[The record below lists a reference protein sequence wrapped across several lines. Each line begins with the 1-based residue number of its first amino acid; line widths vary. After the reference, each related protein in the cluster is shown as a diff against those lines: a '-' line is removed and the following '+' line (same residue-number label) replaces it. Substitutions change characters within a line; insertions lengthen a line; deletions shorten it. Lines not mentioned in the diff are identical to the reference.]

1 MNLRITR
8 FWKAGCLTLSVIWFW
23 TLPPAGA
30 QSLQPV
36 SALDPSLGPPSGAGC
51 DSGAPILTPD
61 GRYVL
66 FASSAENLLIIGTNG
81 PVPPRLNRPLNVY
94 LRDRSAATTTLVSV
108 DVTGRSG
115 GNANSLPK
123 GISTN
128 GEWVLF
134 ESFASNLVPGDNNN
148 ASDIFVRDVVKGTTL
163 LVSASTSGSV
173 GNRTSKNAVFSHDGR
188 YVAFASLASNLVPGD
203 TNRLQDVF
211 VRDLQT
217 GTTTLASFGSVTS
230 SVGYPSGNSDL
241 PVITPDGRYVTFSS
255 SSSRSPNRGLLDEIY
270 RRDLVE
276 RSTIWVSADASNVVN
291 SVFGFTNV
299 NVTAFNH
306 AMSDDGQVIYYEA
319 APDAGSTAVLLRYDA
334 ATGLTLTI
342 HTNAANATLAAGAL
356 DMTPDGRKV
365 AFMAYTGDNSGSNT
379 FILVWDAETG
389 TITLASESLINPV
402 WESMDA
408 SAPALDQTGRY
419 VAFLSSAEGLVTNA
433 LRSGNHLYVRD
444 LQAGTTA
451 LADEDAAGVGSGVAL
466 GGFPSINPGGRV
478 VAFNAP
484 DGTLVP
490 GDQNGF
496 YDVFVRDLVSRTNE
510 LISAATAGLESL
522 TVNGLSTLSPGC
534 VSSDGR
540 FVAFRS
546 AATDLVAGQFDGHL
560 NIFLRDLALQTNILV
575 SVNTNGLPGNA
586 NSTEPA
592 ISADGSRVAFTSY
605 ASDLVPGIY
614 TNLQNV
620 FVRDWRNGTTTLV
633 SANATGQGGGNS
645 NSYSP
650 AISGDGRFVL
660 FTSQAGN
667 LASGLS
673 GSGPWLFVRD
683 LQANQTHA
691 LYPSSVS
698 NASMTP
704 DGHFVAFAASSR
716 GLATEDSIY
725 VWDTLAAARVYTN
738 TFTQGQTTALAISPD
753 GQKIIYA
760 LGGTVSQLIAFDRVA
775 NTNWVIAPYLLASKP
790 GLRFSADG
798 RWVTY
803 ATQGNVGQVFLYDFS
818 TGNLQLI
825 SQAFASGV
833 PPNGASDAPDISADG
848 RFIAYHSAASNLVPG
863 DTNDVPDVFIYD
875 RLTGTTTLL
884 TSSRFGPWSASNRSM
899 DPVFSADGR
908 ALFFESAAS
917 DLIEHD
923 FNNQLDILAYNIISS
938 VDIPVFQVSFAP
950 AGHGM
955 DMTWPVPPGTTTQVQ
970 FKNSLT
976 DPEWQDL
983 KTGVT
988 IIGNQGYLR
997 DLGLSGPQRF
1007 YRIVARPT
1015 LAGR

>member
-1 MNLRITR
+1 LASC
-8 FWKAGCLTLSVIWFW
+8 FWVV
-23 TLPPAGA
+23 PPAGA
-30 QSLQPV
+30 QSLQPA
-36 SALDPSLGPPSGAGC
+36 SALDPSLGPPSGAGG

-66 FASSAENLLIIGTNG
+66 FASSAENLLIVGTNG

-94 LRDRSAATTTLVSV
+94 LRDRFTATTTLVSV

-134 ESFASNLVPGDNNN
+134 ESFANNLVPGDTNN
-148 ASDIFVRDVVKGTTL
+148 AADVFVRDVVKGTTL
-163 LVSASTSGSV
+163 LVSASTNGAV
-173 GNRTSKNAVFSHDGR
+173 GNGTSKNAVLSPDGR
-188 YVAFASLASNLVPGD
+188 YVAFASLASNLVPDD

-217 GTTTLASFGSVTS
+217 GTTTLASFGSVMS

-241 PVITPDGRYVTFSS
+241 PVMTPDGRYVTFSS
-255 SSSRSPNRGLLDEIY
+255 SNSRAPNRGLLDEIY
-270 RRDLVE
+270 RHDLVE
-276 RSTIWVSADASNVVN
+276 GSTLWVSAEASNVVR
-291 SVFGFTNV
+291 SVFGYTT
-299 NVTAFNH
+299 VTAFNH
-306 AMSDDGQVIYYEA
+306 AMSDDGQAIVYEA
-319 APDAGSTAVLLRYDA
+319 SLDAGSTAVLLRYDA
-334 ATGLTLTI
+334 ATGLTLLI

-356 DMTPDGRKV
+356 DMTPDGGKV

-379 FILVWDAETG
+379 FVLVWDAETG
-389 TITLASESLINPV
+389 TITLASEDLINPV

-419 VAFLSSAEGLVTNA
+419 VAFLSSAQGLVTNE
-433 LRSGNHLYVRD
+433 LRGGTHLYVRD
-444 LQAGTTA
+444 LQAGTTM

-466 GGFPSINPGGRV
+466 GGSPSINPGGRL

-490 GDQNGF
+490 GDQNGS
-496 YDVFVRDLVSRTNE
+496 YDVFARDLVSRTNE
-510 LISAATAGLESL
+510 LISAANAGLESL
-522 TVNGLSTLSPGC
+522 TANGFSTLSPGC

-546 AATDLVAGQFDGHL
+546 SATNLAAGQFDGHL
-560 NIFLRDLALQTNILV
+560 NIFLRDLAQQTNILV

-592 ISADGSRVAFTSY
+592 ISADGSRVAFTSS
-605 ASDLVPGIY
+605 ASDLVPGIN

-620 FVRDWRNGTTTLV
+620 FVRDWQNGTTTLV
-633 SANATGQGGGNS
+633 SANAAGQGGGNG

-660 FTSQAGN
+660 FSSQAGN

-673 GSGPWLFVRD
+673 GSGPWLFLRD
-683 LQANQTHA
+683 LQANQAYA
-691 LYPSSVS
+691 LYPYSVS

-704 DGHFVAFAASSR
+704 DGHFVAFSPGS
-716 GLATEDSIY
+716 GIY
-725 VWDTLAAARVYTN
+725 VWDTLAAARIYTN
-738 TFTQGQTTALAISPD
+738 TFTQGPSVAVGISPD
-753 GQKIIYA
+753 GQKIVYA
-760 LGGTVSQLIAFDRVA
+760 SGTPPQVQAVDRAA

-790 GLRFSADG
+790 GLRFSADS

-803 ATQGNVGQVFLYDFS
+803 ATRGTVTQVFVYDFS
-818 TGNLQLI
+818 TGSTQLV

-899 DPVFSADGR
+899 DPVFSADGKT
-908 ALFFESAAS
+908 LFFESAAS
-917 DLIEHD
+917 DLVEHD
-923 FNNQLDILAYNIISS
+923 FNNQLDIFAYNIISS
-938 VDIPVFQVSFAP
+938 TDIPVFQVSVAP
-950 AGHGM
+950 SGHGM
-955 DMTWPVPPGTTTQVQ
+955 DMTWPVPPGTTCQVQ
-970 FKNSLT
+970 FKNSLA
-976 DPEWQDL
+976 DLDWQDL
-983 KTGVT
+983 RTGVT

-997 DLGLSGPQRF
+997 DAGLSGPQRF

-1015 LAGR
+1015 LAGG

>member
-1 MNLRITR
+1 
-8 FWKAGCLTLSVIWFW
+8 
-23 TLPPAGA
+23 
-30 QSLQPV
+30 
-36 SALDPSLGPPSGAGC
+36 
-51 DSGAPILTPD
+51 
-61 GRYVL
+61 
-66 FASSAENLLIIGTNG
+66 
-81 PVPPRLNRPLNVY
+81 
-94 LRDRSAATTTLVSV
+94 
-108 DVTGRSG
+108 
-115 GNANSLPK
+115 
-123 GISTN
+123 
-128 GEWVLF
+128 VLF
-134 ESFASNLVPGDNNN
+134 ESFANNLVPGDTNN
-148 ASDIFVRDVVKGTTL
+148 ASDVFVRDVIKGTTL
-163 LVSASTSGSV
+163 LVSASTNGSV
-173 GNRTSKNAVFSHDGR
+173 GNGTSKNAALSPDGR

-211 VRDLQT
+211 VRDLQA
-217 GTTTLASFGSVTS
+217 GTTTLASDGSAS
-230 SVGYPSGNSDL
+230 NSVGYPSGNSDN
-241 PVITPDGRYVTFSS
+241 PVMTPDGRFVTFSS
-255 SSSRSPNRGLLDEIY
+255 SKSVGFRGPVDEIY

-276 RSTIWVSADASNVVN
+276 GTTVWVSAEASNMVY
-291 SVFGFTNV
+291 SAFGYT

-319 APDAGSTAVLLRYDA
+319 SPDAGSAAVLLRYDA
-334 ATGLTLTI
+334 ATGLTLLI

-389 TITLASESLINPV
+389 TITLASEDLINPE

-419 VAFLSSAEGLVTNA
+419 VAFLSSAQGLVTNA
-433 LRSGNHLYVRD
+433 LRSGTHLYVRD
-444 LQAGTTA
+444 LQAATTA

-466 GGFPSINPGGRV
+466 GGSPAINPGGHL

-490 GDQNGF
+490 GDQNGS

-510 LISAATAGLESL
+510 LISAAAAGLESI
-522 TVNGLSTLSPGC
+522 TANGLSTLSPGC
-534 VSSDGR
+534 VSSDGK

-546 AATDLVAGQFDGHL
+546 SATNLAAGQFDGHL
-560 NIFLRDLALQTNILV
+560 NIFLRDLVLQTNILV

-586 NSTEPA
+586 SSTEPA
-592 ISADGSRVAFTSY
+592 ISADGSRVVFTSY
-605 ASDLVPGIY
+605 ASDLVPGIN

-620 FVRDWRNGTTTLV
+620 FVRDWRNGTITLV
-633 SANATGQGGGNS
+633 SVNATGQGGGNS

-650 AISGDGRFVL
+650 VISADGRFVL
-660 FTSQAGN
+660 FSSQAGN

-673 GSGPWLFVRD
+673 SSGPWLFLRD
-683 LQANQTHA
+683 LQANQTYA
-691 LYPSSVS
+691 LHPYSVKNSSMS
-698 NASMTP
+698 P
-704 DGHFVAFAASSR
+704 DGHFVAFAASSI
-716 GLATEDSIY
+716 GLTTEDSIY

-738 TFTQGQTTALAISPD
+738 TFTQGQTTAVAISPD
-753 GQKIIYA
+753 GQKVIYA
-760 LGGTVSQLIAFDRVA
+760 LGGTVSQLKAFDRAA
-775 NTNWVIAPYLLASKP
+775 NTNWVIASYLLASKP
-790 GLRFSADG
+790 GLRFSADS

-899 DPVFSADGR
+899 DPVFSADGK

-923 FNNQLDILAYNIISS
+923 FNNQLDIFAYNIISS
-938 VDIPVFQVSFAP
+938 ADIPVFQVSYAP

-970 FKNSLT
+970 FKNSLS
-976 DPEWQDL
+976 DLEWQDL

-997 DLGLSGPQRF
+997 DLGLSGPQKF
-1007 YRIVARPT
+1007 YRILARPT
-1015 LAGR
+1015 LAGG

>member
-1 MNLRITR
+1 MNLMTYRYWKVGCVTLLASC
-8 FWKAGCLTLSVIWFW
+8 FWAV
-23 TLPPAGA
+23 PPAGA
-30 QSLQPV
+30 QSLQLV
-36 SALDPSLGPPSGAGC
+36 SALDPSFGPPSGAGG
-51 DSGAPILTPD
+51 DSGVPIVTPD
-61 GRYVL
+61 GRSVL
-66 FASSAENLLIIGTNG
+66 FASSAENLLIVGTNG

-94 LRDRSAATTTLVSV
+94 LRDRFAATTTLVSV
-108 DVTGRSG
+108 DVTGGSG

-134 ESFASNLVPGDNNN
+134 ESFASNLVPGDTNNV
-148 ASDIFVRDVVKGTTL
+148 SDVFVRDVVKGTTL
-163 LVSASTSGSV
+163 LVSASTNGSV
-173 GNRTSKNAVFSHDGR
+173 GNGSSKNAVLSPDGR
-188 YVAFASLASNLVPGD
+188 YVAFASRASNLVPGD

-230 SVGYPSGNSDL
+230 KVGNPSGNSDL
-241 PVITPDGRYVTFSS
+241 PVITPDGRFVTFSS
-255 SSSRSPNRGLLDEIY
+255 SNSRAPNQGLWDEIY
-270 RRDLVE
+270 RRDLVAGT
-276 RSTIWVSADASNVVN
+276 TIWVSADASNVVR
-291 SVFGFTNV
+291 SALGYTK
-299 NVTAFNH
+299 VTAFNH
-306 AMSDDGQVIYYEA
+306 AMSDDGQAIVYEA
-319 APDAGSTAVLLRYDA
+319 SQDAGSTAVLLRYDA

-342 HTNAANATLAAGAL
+342 HTNAANATVAAGGL
-356 DMTPDGRKV
+356 DMTPDGVKV
-365 AFMAYTGDNSGSNT
+365 AFIANAGDNSGRST
-379 FILVWDAETG
+379 SILVWDAEQG
-389 TITLASESLINPV
+389 TIMLASGDLTNGVPEFS
-402 WESMDA
+402 DA

-419 VAFLSSAEGLVTNA
+419 VAFLSSTQGLVTNA
-433 LRSGNHLYVRD
+433 LRSGTHIYVRD

-466 GGFPSINPGGRV
+466 AGSPSINPGGRL

-490 GDQNGF
+490 EDHNGS

-522 TVNGLSTLSPGC
+522 TANGFSTLSPGS
-534 VSSDGR
+534 VSGDGR

-546 AATDLVAGQFDGHL
+546 PATDLVTGQFDGYL
-560 NIFLRDLALQTNILV
+560 NIFLRDLVLQTNILL
-575 SVNTNGLPGNA
+575 SVNTNSLPGNA
-586 NSTEPA
+586 NSTEPV
-592 ISADGSRVAFTSY
+592 ISADGSRVAFTSSD
-605 ASDLVPGIY
+605 SDLVPGIN

-620 FVRDWRNGTTTLV
+620 FVRDWRNGITTLV
-633 SANATGQGGGNS
+633 SANATGQGGGNYH
-645 NSYSP
+645 SYSP
-650 AISGDGRFVL
+650 VISGDGRFVL
-660 FTSQAGN
+660 FSSQAGN
-667 LASGLS
+667 LVSGMS
-673 GSGPWLFVRD
+673 GSGPWLFLRD
-683 LQANQTHA
+683 LQANQTYA
-691 LYPSSVS
+691 LHRYSVK

-704 DGHFVAFAASSR
+704 DGHFVAFAASSS
-716 GLATEDSIY
+716 GLTTEDSIY

-738 TFTQGQTTALAISPD
+738 TFTQGQTTAVAISPD
-753 GQKIIYA
+753 GQKVICA
-760 LGGTVSQLIAFDRVA
+760 LGGTVSQLKAFDRAA

-803 ATQGNVGQVFLYDFS
+803 ATQGNLGLVFLYDFS
-818 TGNLQLI
+818 TGNVQLI

-884 TSSRFGPWSASNRSM
+884 TSSRFGPWSASNRSI
-899 DPVFSADGR
+899 DPFFSADGKT
-908 ALFFESAAS
+908 LLFESAAS

-923 FNNQLDILAYNIISS
+923 FNTQLDIFAYSIISS
-938 VDIPVFQVSFAP
+938 ADIPVFQVSVAP

-955 DMTWPVPPGTTTQVQ
+955 DMTWPVPPGTTCQVQ
-970 FKNSLT
+970 FKNSLS
-976 DPEWQDL
+976 DLDWQDL
-983 KTGVT
+983 RTGVT
-988 IIGNQGYLR
+988 IIGSQGYLR
-997 DLGLSGPQRF
+997 DSGLSGPQRF

-1015 LAGR
+1015 LADG

>member
-1 MNLRITR
+1 MNLRTSW
-8 FWKAGCLTLSVIWFW
+8 FWNAGCVTLLAIWFW
-23 TLPPAGA
+23 TVPPAGA
-30 QSLQPV
+30 QSLQPI
-36 SALDPSLGPPSGAGC
+36 SALDPTLGPLSGAGG
-51 DSGAPILTPD
+51 DSGMPILTPD

-66 FASSAENLLIIGTNG
+66 FASSAENLLVVGTNG

-94 LRDRSAATTTLVSV
+94 LRDRFTATTTLVSV

-134 ESFASNLVPGDNNN
+134 ESFANNLVPGDTNN
-148 ASDIFVRDVVKGTTL
+148 AADVFVRGVVNGTTL
-163 LVSASTSGSV
+163 LVSASTNGSV
-173 GNRTSKNAVFSHDGR
+173 GNGTSKNAVLSPDGR
-188 YVAFASLASNLVPGD
+188 YVAFASLASNLAPGD

-241 PVITPDGRYVTFSS
+241 PVMTPDGRHVTFSS
-255 SSSRSPNRGLLDEIY
+255 SNSRAPNRGLLDEIY

-276 RSTIWVSADASNVVN
+276 RSTVWVSADASNVVR
-291 SVFGFTNV
+291 SVLGYTT
-299 NVTAFNH
+299 VTAFNH
-306 AMSDDGQVIYYEA
+306 AMSDDGQFIYYEA
-319 APDAGSTAVLLRYDA
+319 SLDAGSTAVLLRYDA
-334 ATGLTLTI
+334 VTGLTLPI
-342 HTNAANATLAAGAL
+342 HTNAANATLAAGGF

-379 FILVWDAETG
+379 FILVWDADTG

-419 VAFLSSAEGLVTNA
+419 VAFLSSAQGLVTNT
-433 LRSGNHLYVRD
+433 LRSGTHLYVRD
-444 LQAGTTA
+444 LQAATTA

-466 GGFPSINPGGRV
+466 GGSPSINPGGRL

-490 GDQNGF
+490 GDHNDF
-496 YDVFVRDLVSRTNE
+496 SDVFVRDLVSHTNE
-510 LISAATAGLESL
+510 LISAANAALESF
-522 TVNGLSTLSPGC
+522 TANGTSTLSPGC

-546 AATDLVAGQFDGHL
+546 SATNLAAGQFDGHL

-592 ISADGSRVAFTSY
+592 ISADASRVAFTSY
-605 ASDLVPGIY
+605 ASDLVPGIN
-614 TNLQNV
+614 TNLQNI

-633 SANATGQGGGNS
+633 SANATGQGGGNYH
-645 NSYSP
+645 SYSP
-650 AISGDGRFVL
+650 VISGDGRLVL
-660 FTSQAGN
+660 FSSLAGN
-667 LASGLS
+667 LTAGLS
-673 GSGPWLFVRD
+673 GSGPWLFLRD
-683 LQANQTHA
+683 LQANRTYA
-691 LYPSSVS
+691 LHPYSVK

-716 GLATEDSIY
+716 GLTTEDSIY
-725 VWDTLAAARVYTN
+725 VWDTLAAARIYTN
-738 TFTQGQTTALAISPD
+738 TFTQGQTTAVAVSPD
-753 GQKIIYA
+753 GQKVICA

-798 RWVTY
+798 RFVTY
-803 ATQGNVGQVFLYDFS
+803 ATQGTAKLVFLYDFS
-818 TGNLQLI
+818 TGSNQLI

-848 RFIAYHSAASNLVPG
+848 RFIAYHSAASDLVPG
-863 DTNDVPDVFIYD
+863 DTNEVPDVFIYD

-884 TSSRFGPWSASNRSM
+884 TSSRFGPWSASNRSI
-899 DPVFSADGR
+899 DPVFSSDGKT
-908 ALFFESAAS
+908 LLFESAAS

-923 FNNQLDILAYNIISS
+923 FNNQLDILAYNILSS
-938 VDIPVFQVSFAP
+938 ADIPVFQVSFAP

-955 DMTWPVPPGTTTQVQ
+955 DMTWPVPPGTTCQVQ

-976 DPEWQDL
+976 DLEWQDL

-997 DLGLSGPQRF
+997 DSGSGPQRF
-1007 YRIVARPT
+1007 YRILARST
-1015 LAGR
+1015 LGGG